1 LASEI
6 SILGDDANP
15 PRAIASCDSELDNA
29 WNEPGPNPEKADCV
43 GAKQYGKSDKL
54 LVSRMRDGTGYDD
67 DHD

>member
-6 SILGDDANP
+6 SILGDDAIP
-15 PRAIASCDSELDNA
+15 PPAIASCDSELDNP
-29 WNEPGPNPEKADCV
+29 WNERGPNPEKADCG
-43 GAKQYGKSDKL
+43 GAKQSGKSDKL